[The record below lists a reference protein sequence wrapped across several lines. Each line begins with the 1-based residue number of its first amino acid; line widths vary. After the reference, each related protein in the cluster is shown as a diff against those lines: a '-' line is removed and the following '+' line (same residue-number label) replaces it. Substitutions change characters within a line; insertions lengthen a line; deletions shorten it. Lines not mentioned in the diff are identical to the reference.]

1 MSSGA
6 RSLQVLTTRTCIR
19 LCLLRGERLA
29 GTFSECPL
37 ASQFGTSE
45 SGLQFQMNPLGVSAR
60 RPTGRSGKYPE
71 TVRTRRKQLGT

>member
-19 LCLLRGERLA
+19 LCLLHGERLA

-45 SGLQFQMNPLGVSAR
+45 SGLQFQMNPLGVSVR
-60 RPTGRSGKYPE
+60 RPAGRSGKYPE